1 MEKIKYEIHKYDIP
15 TGITS
20 TIDYNGL
27 SEETDKFCILYIIH
41 ILNSNISY
49 CYYWPVRVYEA

>member
-27 SEETDKFCILYIIH
+27 RGETDKSCILYITH
-41 ILNSNISY
+41 ILNRNMSNR
-49 CYYWPVRVYEA
+49 YYWLVRVYEV